1 MFDCR
6 FIPPR
11 HIVRRDSSQRPIRA
25 HPISHD
31 LGAISARSWPHAFSP
46 PPGPVPAEAV
56 CLCHN
61 DPRGSRIPPRAR
73 TVRARQ
79 LAAAAHPLTTS
90 LHAAAARLAHP
101 LPHHSTPLCSED
113 RMRLLMIFV
122 ITQARCAG
130 DIPRDAREIDARP
143 TRGARHVPTLP
154 PTRGRTASS
163 SRSGESSWSSRG
175 FSQRTRRA
183 SCCCS
188 VCVARHQSSV
198 CLCPPR
204 PPALRSGSAEPSTCH
219 RSRSSTFS
227 TWA

>member
-1 MFDCR
+1 MKRNTRIIRLIGPTRHLGDHPGDISAR
-6 FIPPR
+6 GDDDVRLPVHPTETHRAERLIAASDPR
-11 HIVRRDSSQRPIRA
+11 APNR
-25 HPISHD
+25 
-31 LGAISARSWPHAFSP
+31 GAISARSRPHAFSP

-73 TVRARQ
+73 PVRARQ

-122 ITQARCAG
+122 ITQASCAG

-188 VCVARHQSSV
+188 VCVARH
-198 CLCPPR
+198 
-204 PPALRSGSAEPSTCH
+204 
-219 RSRSSTFS
+219 
-227 TWA
+227 